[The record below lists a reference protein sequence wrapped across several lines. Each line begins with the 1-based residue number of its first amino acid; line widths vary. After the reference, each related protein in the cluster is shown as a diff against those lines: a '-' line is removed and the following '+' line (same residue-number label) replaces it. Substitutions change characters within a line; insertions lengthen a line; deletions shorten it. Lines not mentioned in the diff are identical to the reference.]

1 MKQLI
6 NNTKLKDREE
16 NMGNKSKTL
25 IIFYNIGVQKN
36 VRFQKL
42 LDFVGDNW
50 EFYILSYWP
59 TSYNFFGNIKLYSI
73 KSKKQSRMNS
83 IISHRIP
90 IFPDSYLI
98 HLKEVQNHLKN
109 LLLSE
114 SFNNCIISMPLFS
127 QIKLAKYIKE
137 INPEICVIADMLD
150 PFSFYITNS
159 NQNRINK
166 ALNIEKEYFPYYDYI
181 INLNDSIVDK
191 YQDLYPEL
199 KDRFKVI
206 EQGVDVDFINKIKSY
221 PENLSNSF
229 TFLYTGIFYKKGRS
243 PNNIYNAFN
252 KIQEKCKLYIYGNYK
267 MVLHP
272 PQSSS
277 INYHHSIK
285 RDELAKVIA
294 SANALV
300 IVDNEWGYQVPGKT
314 LETLAVCKPILF
326 IYNNEQSPTLKYI
339 REAKGVVW
347 AKNNTEDIMKGI
359 EKIIGGEYEEPYF
372 DYSPYTW
379 EKLMEKYQE
388 LLL

>member
-1 MKQLI
+1 
-6 NNTKLKDREE
+6 
-16 NMGNKSKTL
+16 MGNKSKTL
-25 IIFYNIGVQKN
+25 IISDDIGVHKN

-59 TSYNFFGNIKLYSI
+59 TAYNFFGDIKLYSI
-73 KSKKQSRMNS
+73 KSKKQSRLNS

-98 HLKEVQNHLKN
+98 HLQEFQNHLKN

-114 SFNNCIISMPLFS
+114 TFNNCIISMPLFS
-127 QIKLAKYIKE
+127 QIKLAKFIKE
-137 INPEICVIADMLD
+137 INHNINLIADMLD
-150 PFSFYITNS
+150 PLSFNMRYIKN
-159 NQNRINK
+159 NEINK
-166 ALNIEKEYFPYYDYI
+166 AINMEKEYFPFYDYI
-181 INLNDSIVDK
+181 INLNEQIVDK
-191 YQDLYPEL
+191 YKELYPGQKE
-199 KDRFKVI
+199 KFKVI
-206 EQGVDVDFINKIKSY
+206 EYGIDEDFINSVKSFNNY
-221 PENLSNSF
+221 TSNNQYTLLYAG
-229 TFLYTGIFYKKGRS
+229 TFHKKGRD
-243 PNNIYNAFN
+243 P
-252 KIQEKCKLYIYGNYK
+252 KYIYEAFKKMEGECQLCIYGDYK
-267 MVLHP
+267 LALHP
-272 PQSSS
+272 PKCSS

-285 RDELAKVIA
+285 RDELAKVTA

-314 LETLAVCKPILF
+314 LETLAVGKPILF

-347 AKNNTEDIMKGI
+347 AKNNTEDIVKGI

-379 EKLMEKYQE
+379 DKLMEKYQE